1 MFKDFRYYTDADSG
15 LPHIYQHNVTEDEV
29 EEVFRNRPLT
39 GHCRASENDGSTTR
53 FAIGKTTD
61 GRNLKIIYVPDDD
74 RIGVFIITAYDIRG
88 KELRAFRRRMRR
100 RYL

>member
-1 MFKDFRYYTDADSG
+1 MFKDFRYHTDADSG
-15 LPHIYQHNVTEDEV
+15 LPHIYQHNITEEEV

-39 GHCRASENDGSTTR
+39 GHSRVSEHSGNATR
-53 FAIGKTTD
+53 FAIGRTAD
-61 GRNLKIIYVPDDD
+61 GRHLKIIYVPDDN

-100 RYL
+100 RQL